1 MEDKLSKKFDLD
13 KYYTPD
19 DVVEYVVSVV
29 KDVVGVDWE
38 YVIEPSAGGGAFINP
53 INNTFK
59 GSKVFLDLLPT
70 TEGVLQQDYLQ
81 YTPPEGKCLVIGNPP
96 FGTRNTLSVKFFK
109 KSLYADVIAF
119 IQPISQL
126 NNTQQMY
133 EFDLI
138 HSEDLGVVNFYNQY
152 GDVRGVPCCFNI
164 YKKPEDGVFNKKKKY
179 KFKEVEVFD
188 YRKIIHVDIQIPSPP
203 ISLCSW
209 GSKAGKE
216 CAPKTYTSEIH
227 IRTST
232 KDIEDFVRDFD
243 WSDYLS
249 TTATPALY
257 RWQVYEVLLEH
268 FDLTE
273 C

>member
-1 MEDKLSKKFDLD
+1 MSKKFDLD

-19 DVVEYVVSVV
+19 DVVEHVVGVV
-29 KDVVGVDWE
+29 KDTVGVEWD

-119 IQPISQL
+119 ILPISQL

-138 HSEDLGVVNFYNQY
+138 HSEDLGVVNFYNQD
-152 GDVRGVPCCFNI
+152 GDIRGVPCCFNI
-164 YKKPEDGVFNKKKKY
+164 YKKPDNGVLNKKKKY
-179 KFKEVEVFD
+179 KFKEVDVFD
-188 YRKIIHVDIQIPSPP
+188 YRKSLHKDNIIADNTLSI
-203 ISLCSW
+203 CKW
-209 GSKAGKE
+209 GSSVGKV
-216 CAPKTYTSEIH
+216 CKPKTFAQELHFYSDDNNILE
-227 IRTST
+227 
-232 KDIEDFVRDFD
+232 FVKSFD
-243 WSDYLS
+243 WDSVCS
-249 TTATPALY
+249 MTASPALY
-257 RWQVYEVLLEH
+257 KWQVYEVLLKH